1 MLWLLLT
8 FLLYH
13 VCNACF
19 HKSSVY
25 YGKRKKKGKKAT
37 ADSGQNLAT
46 CSYKRDWEFD
56 ALLLRERQAK
66 EKEGGRSMK

>member
-1 MLWLLLT
+1 MLRPLLT

-13 VCNACF
+13 VGNACF

-25 YGKRKKKGKKAT
+25 YGKRKKGKKAT

-46 CSYKRDWEFD
+46 CSYKRDWAFD
-56 ALLLRERQAK
+56 AFLLRERQAK
-66 EKEGGRSMK
+66 EKGG